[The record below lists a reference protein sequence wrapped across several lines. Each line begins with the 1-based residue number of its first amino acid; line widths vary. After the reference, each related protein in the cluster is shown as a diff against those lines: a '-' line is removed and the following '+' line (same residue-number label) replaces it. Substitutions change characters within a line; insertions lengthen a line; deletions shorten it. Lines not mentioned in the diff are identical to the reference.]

1 LEITIVTIEVMNRIP
16 DWQKR
21 VAGHAQSETSL
32 AIDGGCRGEH
42 WGEVVVKSGTF
53 ECYSCIGRVVG
64 YQGKRNTLNLLKNLL
79 ALGAFESTD
88 HRLSGSSWGENLS
101 LDWNRHLNAYAV
113 MHPLRLIFLG
123 KKCLEKM
130 FIPSPVGT
138 KKAVP
143 LC

>member
-1 LEITIVTIEVMNRIP
+1 MEITIVTIEVMNRIP

-32 AIDGGCRGEH
+32 AIDGGKGGGVPGGGQ

-79 ALGAFESTD
+79 AP
-88 HRLSGSSWGENLS
+88 RS
-101 LDWNRHLNAYAV
+101 L
-113 MHPLRLIFLG
+113 
-123 KKCLEKM
+123 
-130 FIPSPVGT
+130 
-138 KKAVP
+138 
-143 LC
+143 

>member
-1 LEITIVTIEVMNRIP
+1 MNRIP

-88 HRLSGSSWGENLS
+88 HRLSGSSWGGEFITRLEQAS
-101 LDWNRHLNAYAV
+101 QCISNA
-113 MHPLRLIFLG
+113 PPKTEFLRE
-123 KKCLEKM
+123 KNCLEKM
-130 FIPSPVGT
+130 FIPSPAGT

-143 LC
+143 SC

>member
-1 LEITIVTIEVMNRIP
+1 MEITIVTIEVMNRIP

-53 ECYSCIGRVVG
+53 ECYSCVGRVVG

-79 ALGAFESTD
+79 AP
-88 HRLSGSSWGENLS
+88 RS
-101 LDWNRHLNAYAV
+101 L
-113 MHPLRLIFLG
+113 
-123 KKCLEKM
+123 
-130 FIPSPVGT
+130 
-138 KKAVP
+138 
-143 LC
+143 